1 MQIAAILSWNQ
12 IFFYFNILL
21 RNILNAALYLQKSA
35 SWNWWMLLF
44 NILKS
49 FVLNKSHLFL
59 QPNHKNFWC
68 ISSKIIHQSI
78 INYQS
83 LINKVLLFSTCKN
96 FFHFNFHSLL
106 FNAKKNSTQIQTSD
120 KQDNSAKHAN
130 FQNIKFQINCSS
142 FLFENC
148 FNCNFYGNSS

>member
-1 MQIAAILSWNQ
+1 MQLF
-12 IFFYFNILL
+12 IFKKVPAEIDECFYLIF
-21 RNILNAALYLQKSA
+21 S
-35 SWNWWMLLF
+35 
-44 NILKS
+44 KS

-106 FNAKKNSTQIQTSD
+106 FNAKKNSTHIQTSD

-148 FNCNFYGNSS
+148 FNCNFYGIFFLNCTKV